1 MTSRDD
7 ETRRPEAEPDVADT
21 VLRPAAAPGPDPD
34 PDDEQT
40 VRRPRF
46 SSGFAPEPDDEP
58 TLLRPRSSGGFAP
71 SPDPDEEPTVQRSAP
86 VPAPAPEG
94 FVDEVPLHRTPLPD
108 DAPIQRFDQ
117 RPRFDLTPPPPPAS
131 PADAPQAGVPQF
143 SAPAYAPGQTS
154 YGPAWNTQDPAVS
167 ARTSAPEVSSTQSA
181 DPQSTYSPASAAV
194 PAFGGNGAP
203 AGAASA
209 PAPAPSTPRPAG
221 SPAPSAGSA
230 PSSAGSTLSSAGSA
244 ATPPGVDATAGRRRR
259 FLLPA
264 VAFGCAVLLAL
275 GLGGGATMLWFAQ
288 RSEPA
293 VEAEAPTSAPTGD
306 SADPAAEESAAGQWQ
321 QLEAGQTPAGTPEEL
336 QQVLA
341 ENPLLEAQLPVPVPC
356 EPPATEGGKVPDA
369 ELQAYL
375 DIAADCL
382 ATTWGDALEPQG
394 VTFEAPRVVVY
405 TMDALPPGSACDHS
419 SFSATSPRTCLED
432 NTLYWPAEWDPG
444 FSNTSASETSGLYM
458 WHLSY
463 SYSVFALASASLDQ
477 YYAALL
483 EGVADSRELSD
494 EMRRRYSLQLSCL
507 GSAAAF
513 QMPTGARPTERVQD
527 FLLSVDAQGVPQ
539 SAADPSQESRA
550 DWVIAGE
557 QAGGDLSACNTW
569 ESAAGGVS

>member
-419 SFSATSPRTCLED
+419 SFSTTSPRTCLED

-483 EGVADSRELSD
+483 EGVADSQELSD

-550 DWVIAGE
+550 DWVITGE

>member
-40 VRRPRF
+40 VRRPRS

-117 RPRFDLTPPPPPAS
+117 RPRFDLAPPPPAA

-154 YGPAWNTQDPAVS
+154 YGPAWNTQDPAVAATS
-167 ARTSAPEVSSTQSA
+167 SPAVSSAPSA
-181 DPQSTYSPASAAV
+181 DPRSAHSPASAGV
-194 PAFGGNGAP
+194 PAFGGAD
-203 AGAASA
+203 AASA
-209 PAPAPSTPRPAG
+209 APPAPPRPAG
-221 SPAPSAGSA
+221 SASSSAGSA
-230 PSSAGSTLSSAGSA
+230 PSSAGSA
-244 ATPPGVDATAGRRRR
+244 APPPGVDATAGRRHR

-394 VTFEAPRVVVY
+394 ITFEAPRVVVY